1 MRSKYYLIFL
11 ISASAI
17 LARKIN
23 CLCWTSNSFHHGQ
36 RSGYVSIKTTA
47 ANGTYL
53 AFDVDLF
60 HSYTNPTWNI
70 ELFRWSSTPRN
81 PFMKGF
87 VKVVLELSN
96 FTLTCPLP
104 ANRYYIRLS
113 ADSVPKIFP
122 MYALFQPN
130 ARFHLQNRFYEQNPR
145 GNYTLL
151 AELVI
156 NLILRSDC

>member
-1 MRSKYYLIFL
+1 M
-11 ISASAI
+11 
-17 LARKIN
+17 
-23 CLCWTSNSFHHGQ
+23 CWTSNSFHHGQ

-70 ELFRWSSTPRN
+70 ELFRWSSTRGFNTLFNSSIRVCEMQRFSARN

-156 NLILRSDC
+156 NLILRPDC